1 MFRLNFK
8 IYVGL
13 STDKMRI
20 TRLSVAIEERSANLI
35 IRRRADD
42 VSVMMDSKEM
52 GQRNAHF
59 HQVIKDHR
67 KI

>member
-1 MFRLNFK
+1 MFTLNFK

-20 TRLSVAIEERSANLI
+20 TRLSVAIEERGAILI

-42 VSVMMDSKEM
+42 VSVMMDLKEM
-52 GQRNAHF
+52 GQHNAHF
-59 HQVIKDHR
+59 HQVIKDHI